1 MTTNWQPTCNL
12 EALKFRADFLAKIR
26 TFFAKRNVIEVETP
40 LLCQHT
46 VTDPYIESF
55 HIDDR
60 FLQTS
65 PEYAMKRLL
74 AAGSGPIYQI
84 AKAFRL
90 GEQGHQHNPEFSML
104 EWYRPGFD
112 YLDLINE
119 IDALLQFLLNTQP
132 ADKISY
138 QKLFQ
143 EQLQIDPISCTLD
156 DLHDLLNQNNI
167 NQREDF
173 DTSLQLLLT
182 HLIEPTLGLERP
194 IFIFDFPASQSAL
207 AKLKNKNIAERFE
220 AYYKCQE
227 IANGWTELGD
237 AKEQQQRFLENQQQ
251 RKTQHKNIPAIDSRL
266 IHALDSGFP
275 ECAGVAM
282 GVDRLM
288 MLAQN
293 TNKISDVISFD
304 WNNA

>member
-1 MTTNWQPTCNL
+1 MTNNWQPTCSID
-12 EALKFRADFLAKIR
+12 ALKFRAKFLAKIR
-26 TFFAKRNVIEVETP
+26 SFFAERHVIEVETP
-40 LLCQHT
+40 LLSQHT

-55 HIDDR
+55 QVDDR

-84 AKAFRL
+84 AKAFRHS
-90 GEQGHQHNPEFSML
+90 EQGHQHNPEFSML

-112 YLDLINE
+112 YMNLIEE
-119 IDALLQFLLNTQP
+119 IDELLQFILNTLP

-138 QKLFQ
+138 QDLFIEKLS
-143 EQLQIDPISCTLD
+143 IDPLNCSLDTL
-156 DLHDLLNQNNI
+156 HNLLKKNNI
-167 NQREDF
+167 DQYEDF

-182 HLIEPTLGLERP
+182 HLIEPTLGLEKP

-207 AKLKNKNIAERFE
+207 AKLKNKKIAERFE
-220 AYYKCQE
+220 AYYKNQE

-237 AKEQQQRFLENQQQ
+237 AKEQQQRFEANQKQ
-251 RKTQHKNIPAIDSRL
+251 RRLKIKIIPKIDSHL
-266 IHALDSGFP
+266 INALKSGFP
-275 ECAGVAM
+275 ECSGVAM
-282 GVDRLM
+282 GVDRLI

-293 TNKISDVISFD
+293 TNKISEVISFD
-304 WNNA
+304 WTNA